1 MLLDGLVNVL
11 QATTRLYPKY
21 HVCDGGVCHMNSF
34 YFLKE
39 SHIFNLMTTLSNVSI
54 HLQIILAEMN
64 ERFSVE

>member
-1 MLLDGLVNVL
+1 
-11 QATTRLYPKY
+11 
-21 HVCDGGVCHMNSF
+21 MNSF

-64 ERFSVE
+64 ERFSVG

>member
-1 MLLDGLVNVL
+1 M
-11 QATTRLYPKY
+11 
-21 HVCDGGVCHMNSF
+21 GGVCHMNSF

-64 ERFSVE
+64 ERFSVR